1 MSSVIPKYVPPSI
14 SEAAF
19 NCPHCGALAKQHWF
33 HLKVDAKKKDE
44 LPLRLTEESFNRD
57 AIEGIQ
63 DPDERKSALELA
75 DRIIAGAPFIER
87 INQRTYVHWDLYNA
101 DLSQCYN
108 CDKVAIWVQSALV
121 HPVRGDAPM
130 PNPDLPEDVW
140 LDFDEAGRIL
150 RLSPRGAAALLR
162 LAIQKL
168 CAVLGEKGRNIDSD
182 IASLVKKGLDP
193 RIQQAL
199 DVVRVVGNN
208 AVHPGQVDLRD
219 DVGTAEKLF
228 DLVNIIADAMISQP
242 KRIAEMFD
250 GLPQGAR
257 DAIAKRDGK
266 SEAAE

>member
-1 MSSVIPKYVPPSI
+1 MSNPVPRYVPPSI
-14 SEAAF
+14 KETAF
-19 NCPHCGALAKQHWF
+19 NCPHCGALANQSWF
-33 HLKVDAKKKDE
+33 HLKANAKKKDE
-44 LPLRLTEESFNRD
+44 LPLRLSEETFNRSAFD
-57 AIEGIQ
+57 DI
-63 DPDERKSALELA
+63 DDKDERDKMLRLA
-75 DRIIAGAPFIER
+75 DRIIEGTPFIDFIR
-87 INQRTYVHWDLYNA
+87 DSKYVDWELYNA
-101 DLSQCYN
+101 DLSRCFN
-108 CDKVAIWVQSALV
+108 CDRIAIWVQSALV
-121 HPVRGDAPM
+121 YPVRGDAPL
-130 PNPDLPEDVW
+130 PNADLPEDVR

-150 RLSPRGAAALLR
+150 RLSPRGASALLR

-168 CAVLGEKGRNIDSD
+168 CKELGEKGKNIDND

-193 RIQQAL
+193 RIQRAL
-199 DVVRVVGNN
+199 DVVRVIGNN

-266 SEAAE
+266 GEAKE

>member
-1 MSSVIPKYVPPSI
+1 MTNAIAKYVPPSI
-14 SEAAF
+14 SETAF
-19 NCPHCGALAKQHWF
+19 NCPHCGALAKQDWF
-33 HLKVDAKKKDE
+33 NLRAQQIDKDG
-44 LPLRLTEESFNRD
+44 LPQRITEDQITGDTFAEIKDKEQR
-57 AIEGIQ
+57 
-63 DPDERKSALELA
+63 ERMLEWA
-75 DRIIAGAPFIER
+75 QKMVAGAPFIKH
-87 INQRTYVHWDLYNA
+87 NSNSLYQRWDLFNA
-101 DLSQCYN
+101 NLSRCFN
-108 CDKVAIWVQSALV
+108 CNDIAIWVQSALV
-121 HPVRGDAPM
+121 HPVRGDAPL
-130 PNPDLPEDVW
+130 PNPDLPDDVR

-168 CAVLGEKGRNIDSD
+168 CAFLGEKGKHIDTD

-199 DVVRVVGNN
+199 DVVRVIGNN

-257 DAIAKRDGK
+257 EAIAKRDGK
-266 SEAAE
+266 GEAAE

>member
-1 MSSVIPKYVPPSI
+1 MSSPVPKYVPPSI
-14 SEAAF
+14 TETAF
-19 NCPHCGALAKQHWF
+19 NCPHCGALAKQSWF
-33 HLKVDAKKKDE
+33 SLKADPKEKDE
-44 LPLRLTEESFNRD
+44 LPLRISEDTLNREFIDSIEDLEERRKMQRW
-57 AIEGIQ
+57 A
-63 DPDERKSALELA
+63 ERV
-75 DRIIAGAPFIER
+75 IAGTPFVER
-87 INQRTYVHWDLYNA
+87 NKQGSYVHWDLYNA
-101 DLSQCYN
+101 DLSRCFN

-121 HPVRGDAPM
+121 FPVRGDAPL
-130 PNPDLPEDVW
+130 PNPDLPEDVR

-150 RLSPRGAAALLR
+150 RLSPRGASALLR

-168 CAVLGEKGRNIDSD
+168 CKEVGGNGKNIDSD
-182 IASLVKKGLDP
+182 IAALVEKGLDV

-199 DVVRVVGNN
+199 DVVRVIGNN

-266 SEAAE
+266 IG

>member
-1 MSSVIPKYVPPSI
+1 
-14 SEAAF
+14 
-19 NCPHCGALAKQHWF
+19 
-33 HLKVDAKKKDE
+33 
-44 LPLRLTEESFNRD
+44 
-57 AIEGIQ
+57 
-63 DPDERKSALELA
+63 
-75 DRIIAGAPFIER
+75 
-87 INQRTYVHWDLYNA
+87 
-101 DLSQCYN
+101 
-108 CDKVAIWVQSALV
+108 
-121 HPVRGDAPM
+121 M
-130 PNPDLPEDVW
+130 PNPDLPEDVR

-168 CAVLGEKGRNIDSD
+168 CAFLGEKGKHIDID

-199 DVVRVVGNN
+199 DVVRVIGNN

-250 GLPQGAR
+250 GLPQDAR

-266 SEAAE
+266 GDAKE